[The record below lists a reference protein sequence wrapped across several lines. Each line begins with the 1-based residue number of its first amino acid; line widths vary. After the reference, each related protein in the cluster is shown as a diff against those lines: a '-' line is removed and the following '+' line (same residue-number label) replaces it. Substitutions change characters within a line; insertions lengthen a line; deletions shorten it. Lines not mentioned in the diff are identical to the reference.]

1 MDMHTAVPSPP
12 PFSIPCGRCFLL
24 QKILVPIFSCHVFF
38 IFRQKRQLQREKKDA
53 ECKSALNRHHPIAS
67 FSAHSFRL
75 FWRSK
80 ESKKGGK
87 ERQAPKITLPCTYIL
102 PPVTGDGR
110 VAYPTQFFFAY
121 SPHERHSGTY
131 CAVPRA
137 LKCCSNIFSCRVTVS
152 TEEGRNCARKGRER
166 TYT

>member
-110 VAYPTQFFFAY
+110 VAYPTQFFSRRFSARTTFGY
-121 SPHERHSGTY
+121 
-131 CAVPRA
+131 V
-137 LKCCSNIFSCRVTVS
+137 LCCTPGLEMLFQYIFLPSHGVDG
-152 TEEGRNCARKGRER
+152 GRKKLRS
-166 TYT
+166 